1 MERPRLPISVEGW
14 PFILAPALLAEILAL
29 GGLVGWGLLA
39 FALACFVAYFFRDP
53 ERVFSGDEG
62 DLAAPADGEIVF
74 VGQVE
79 AAPISGRPAL
89 KVSIFMSLF
98 DCHVNRSPAD
108 GRVKELKYYPG
119 RFFNASWNKASVEN
133 ERLVMAIETPN
144 GEEVEVAQIAGMI
157 ARRIVCRAREGDE
170 LVAGQRYGLI
180 RFGSRL
186 DLYLPPASRVVVV
199 PGQRVKAGQ
208 TLLGELG

>member
-1 MERPRLPISVEGW
+1 MERGRLPISLEGW

-29 GGLVGWGLLA
+29 GGLVGWAILA

-53 ERVFSGDEG
+53 ERIFTGEEG

-74 VGQVE
+74 VGQVA

-98 DCHVNRSPAD
+98 DCHVNRSSAG
-108 GRVKELKYYPG
+108 GRVKELRYHPG

-133 ERLVMAIETPN
+133 ERLIMALETEN
-144 GEEVEVAQIAGMI
+144 GEELEVAQVAGMI
-157 ARRIVCRAREGDE
+157 ARRIVCWAREGDE
-170 LVAGQRYGLI
+170 LTAGQRYGLI

-186 DLYLPPASRVVVV
+186 DLYLPPASRLTVV

-208 TLLGELG
+208 TPLGGLG